1 MALLAAPLPFGA
13 STAPH
18 MVHCS
23 AAKWYIVWVGP
34 SERSYSWYTPRV
46 VDAQVRAGLAA
57 LPAVVLEG
65 SRACGKTSTGRQHA
79 SSEVMFGSSLSARQA
94 AQVDPA
100 GLLAGPEP
108 RLLDEW
114 QLAPEVW
121 NQVRAAAD
129 EGRRTGRFI
138 LTGSASP
145 ADDVT
150 RHTGTG
156 RVTRIRMRPMSLF
169 ESGMSTGEV
178 SLGDLFVEDAA
189 AAVESPVGIRDLV
202 EAACRGGWPATM
214 GMDLASA
221 QDYAVSYLEE
231 TCRADLPQLGGPARD
246 PSGVERLLRSLARN
260 VSTEVSERT
269 LAADTGGERPLDRRT
284 VGAYLDSLR
293 RLFVVEDVP
302 AWSAELRSRARL
314 RQSPKRHL
322 ADPSLAAA
330 ALHAGPER
338 LMEDFPTLGLLFESL
353 AVRDLRV
360 YAQSVRARLAHYRD
374 SNELEVDAIIE
385 RSDGAWIAAEIKLG
399 GQDAIDTA
407 AASLLKLR
415 SVVDE
420 RHVGEPANLVVVT
433 AAGYGY
439 RRADGVFVVPLATLG
454 P

>member
-1 MALLAAPLPFGA
+1 MAAERSLAMFG
-13 STAPH
+13 TFITPYLIH
-18 MVHCS
+18 W
-23 AAKWYIVWVGP
+23 AAVKWYTAHVGP
-34 SERSYSWYTPRV
+34 DGRSHGWYTPRV
-46 VDAQVRAGLAA
+46 VDAQVQAGLAA

-65 SRACGKTSTGRQHA
+65 PRACGKTSTGRQHA
-79 SSEVMFGSSLSARQA
+79 RSEVMFGSSLSARQA

-156 RVTRIRMRPMSLF
+156 RVTRIRMRSMSLF
-169 ESGMSTGEV
+169 ESGVSTGDV
-178 SLGDLFVEDAA
+178 SLGGLFVEHAA
-189 AAVESPVGIRDLV
+189 AAVESPIGVRDLA

-214 GMDLASA
+214 GMDLVSA
-221 QDYAVSYLEE
+221 QGYAASYLEE
-231 TCRADLPQLGGPARD
+231 TCRADLPQLDGPARD
-246 PSGVERLLRSLARN
+246 PLGVQRLLRSLARN

-314 RQSPKRHL
+314 RRSPKRHL

-338 LMEDFPTLGLLFESL
+338 LMDDFPTLGLLFESL

-360 YAQSVRARLAHYRD
+360 YAQSARARLAHYRD
-374 SNELEVDAIIE
+374 SNDLEVDAVIE
-385 RSDGAWIAAEIKLG
+385 RSDGAWVAAEIKLG
-399 GQDAIDTA
+399 GQDAIEAA
-407 AASLLKLR
+407 AASLLKLC
-415 SVVDE
+415 SAVDE

-439 RRADGVFVVPLATLG
+439 RRDDGVLVVPLATLG

>member
-1 MALLAAPLPFGA
+1 M
-13 STAPH
+13 TA
-18 MVHCS
+18 
-23 AAKWYIVWVGP
+23 
-34 SERSYSWYTPRV
+34 EWYTAGVGRTDSGFDWYSPRV
-46 VDAQVRAGLAA
+46 VDAQVQAGLGA
-57 LPAVVLEG
+57 LPAVVLDG
-65 SRACGKTSTGRQHA
+65 PRACGKTSTGRRHA
-79 SSEVMFGSSLSARQA
+79 RSEVMFGSSPSARLA

-145 ADDVT
+145 ADDIT

-169 ESGMSTGEV
+169 ESGLS
-178 SLGDLFVEDAA
+178 SGDVTISGLFTESAGG
-189 AAVESPVGIRDLV
+189 AVEPPAGIRDLV

-214 GMDLASA
+214 ATDLASA
-221 QDYAVSYLEE
+221 QDYAASYLEE
-231 TCRADLPQLGGPARD
+231 TCRADLPQLEGPARD

-260 VSTEVSERT
+260 VATEASERT

-284 VGAYLDSLR
+284 VGAYLDALR
-293 RLFVVEDVP
+293 RLFVVEDLP

-338 LMEDFPTLGLLFESL
+338 LMQDLPAFGLLFESL

-399 GQDAIDTA
+399 GQAAIDAA

-420 RHVGEPANLVVVT
+420 RHVGAPANLVVVT
-433 AAGYGY
+433 AVGYGY
-439 RRADGVFVVPLATLG
+439 RRDDGVLVVPLSTLG

>member
-1 MALLAAPLPFGA
+1 MERNDRSLD
-13 STAPH
+13 
-18 MVHCS
+18 
-23 AAKWYIVWVGP
+23 WY
-34 SERSYSWYTPRV
+34 SPRV
-46 VDAQVRAGLAA
+46 VDAQVLAGLEA

-65 SRACGKTSTGRQHA
+65 PRACGKTSTGRRHTR
-79 SSEVMFGSSLSARQA
+79 SEVMFGSSLSARLA

-121 NQVRAAAD
+121 NQVRAVAD

-145 ADDVT
+145 ADDIT

-169 ESGMSTGEV
+169 ESGLS
-178 SLGDLFVEDAA
+178 SGDMPIGGLFVEGAGG
-189 AAVESPVGIRDLV
+189 AVESPAGMRDLV
-202 EAACRGGWPATM
+202 EAVCRGGWPATM
-214 GMDLASA
+214 GTDLASA
-221 QDYAVSYLEE
+221 QDYAASYLEE

-260 VSTEVSERT
+260 VATEVSERT
-269 LAADTGGERPLDRRT
+269 LAADIGGERPLDRRT

-330 ALHAGPER
+330 ALHAGPGR
-338 LMEDFPTLGLLFESL
+338 LMEDLPTFGLLFESL

-360 YAQSVRARLAHYRD
+360 YAQSVRAHLAHYRD

-385 RSDGAWIAAEIKLG
+385 RSDGAWVAAEIKLG
-399 GQDAIDTA
+399 GQDAIDA
-407 AASLLKLR
+407 AATSLLKLR

-420 RHVGEPANLVVVT
+420 RHVGAPANLVVIT
-433 AAGYGY
+433 AVGYGY
-439 RRADGVFVVPLATLG
+439 RRDDGVLVVPLATLG